1 MADSAAK
8 GEKGVGIN
16 AFSNKPVGVK
26 RLGLGPPFRSPVGEV
41 NTRRGYTVRRYF
53 IRPDLGGLPEIAN
66 HDRDNRIESGRLF
79 DGRIEILKLGKV
91 LGSYGTPSDHVL
103 ELGAN
108 FFENVR
114 VL

>member
-1 MADSAAK
+1 M
-8 GEKGVGIN
+8 
-16 AFSNKPVGVK
+16 
-26 RLGLGPPFRSPVGEV
+26 GEV
-41 NTRRGYTVRRYF
+41 NTRRGHTVRRYF
-53 IRPDLGGLPEIAN
+53 VRSDPGGLFEIAN
-66 HDRDNRIESGRLF
+66 HGWDNRIESGCLF
-79 DGRIEILKLGKV
+79 DGRIKILKLGNV